1 MGHGAAAMN
10 AIVEVRPAQLGDL
23 EAITEIYNEAI
34 LTTTATF
41 DLEPKSLAERMVW
54 FESHDERQPILV
66 ATLAGNVVGWASLS
80 KWKTRPAY
88 DQTAETSFYVR
99 SDLRGQGI
107 GRKLKGAIIAEARR
121 LRYHSLIAV
130 VAEGSEASLHLNE
143 SFGFRHVGTL
153 KEVGRKFG
161 RLLDV
166 HLLQLI
172 LD

>member
-1 MGHGAAAMN
+1 
-10 AIVEVRPAQLGDL
+10 
-23 EAITEIYNEAI
+23 
-34 LTTTATF
+34 
-41 DLEPKSLAERMVW
+41 
-54 FESHDERQPILV
+54 
-66 ATLAGNVVGWASLS
+66 
-80 KWKTRPAY
+80 
-88 DQTAETSFYVR
+88 VR
-99 SDLRGQGI
+99 SNFRGRGI
-107 GRKLKGAIIAEARR
+107 GRQLKQAIIDEARR
-121 LRYHSLIAV
+121 LKYHSLIAV

>member
-1 MGHGAAAMN
+1 MHATLE
-10 AIVEVRPAQLGDL
+10 IRRAQLGDL
-23 EAITEIYNEAI
+23 DAITEIYNEAV

-41 DLEPKSLAERMVW
+41 DLEPKTPAERLAW
-54 FESHDERQPILV
+54 FQSHDERQPILV
-66 ATLAGNVVGWASLS
+66 ATLGGNVVGWASLS
-80 KWKTRPAY
+80 KWKARPAY
-88 DQTAETSFYVR
+88 DETAETSFYVG
-99 SDLRGQGI
+99 STFRGRGI
-107 GRKLKGAIIAEARR
+107 GRMLKQAIIDEACR
-121 LRYHSLIAV
+121 LKYHSLIAV

-143 SFGFRHVGTL
+143 CLGFRRVGTL